1 MPLIKAWML
10 ERQKR
15 RQAAAL
21 VIQAKCRQVL
31 SLISIQSYIEDRDR
45 LIKLADIRRRLA
57 LATFRVHLRGKV
69 IRLKI
74 NKARKTYLEGKQ
86 RTYPDSPRLGSFAD
100 KLRVDK
106 TLASRKTSLQVDE
119 FSAMSVTKTDFAP
132 KILSKRPDILDVEEL
147 SFSSGEGRGVDVY
160 RPYYRGNIKGYL
172 MPTDSYK
179 NKWRT
184 ADFHQTKTKED
195 PDGFIAML
203 SLRDDASLAPLFIPP
218 EPNVRGATAELTGTQ
233 PTYDSIKTQT
243 STRKIK
249 VPHVLRRG
257 RSPEQFLRP
266 TTVSMLK
273 ADIQQAKKAKLT
285 VSNEAKYKQIVAKS
299 ARPVSVSPVFVPRR
313 SKAKAKSVFPVIV
326 TPPPPPLIFKDA
338 YTAPQL
344 HSLSFEQALPKLH
357 RFVER
362 YCSSPSES
370 KRHRQLV

>member
-1 MPLIKAWML
+1 MPSIKAWML

-57 LATFRVHLRGKV
+57 IATFRVHLRGKV

-74 NKARKTYLEGKQ
+74 NKARKTYQEGKQ
-86 RTYPDSPRLGSFAD
+86 KTYPDSPSLGSFAD

-106 TLASRKTSLQVDE
+106 TLASRKTSMQVDE
-119 FSAMSVTKTDFAP
+119 FSAMSVTNTDFSP

-147 SFSSGEGRGVDVY
+147 SFSSEEGRGGDVY
-160 RPYYRGNIKGYL
+160 RPYYRGHIKGYL

-195 PDGFIAML
+195 PDGFIDMM
-203 SLRDDASLAPLFIPP
+203 SLRDDASLAPLFISP
-218 EPNVRGATAELTGTQ
+218 EPYVRGATAELTRTQ

-243 STRKIK
+243 STRKMK
-249 VPHVLRRG
+249 VPPVLRRG
-257 RSPEQFLRP
+257 RRPEEFLRP

-285 VSNEAKYKQIVAKS
+285 VSTEAKYKQIAAKS
-299 ARPVSVSPVFVPRR
+299 TRPVSVSPVFVSRR
-313 SKAKAKSVFPVIV
+313 RPKAKAKSVLPVIV
-326 TPPPPPLIFKDA
+326 TPPPPLIFKDA

-362 YCSSPSES
+362 YCSSPSGS
-370 KRHRQLV
+370 KRHKQLV